1 VSYKNWVRLTAKEH
15 IAAFIL
21 ASVADIQLLVI
32 VSQLAARAGL
42 PFDFVRLVGVHE
54 VLLTIL
60 IFGVTSSSIASR
72 GWRWQYVAS
81 SVVFSGYVGYRMAT
95 RFISAL
101 ELVAPLQS
109 KGFGVS
115 GYLGFFYVLAL
126 ASAITYVLMIL
137 VLRRAYGK
145 LVSVR
150 SLVRDGVPPQ
160 PAL

>member
-1 VSYKNWVRLTAKEH
+1 MSYKNWVRLTAKEH
-15 IAAFIL
+15 IVAFIL
-21 ASVADIQLLVI
+21 ASIADIQLLVV

-42 PFDFVRLVGVHE
+42 PFDLVRRVGVHE

-60 IFGVTSSSIASR
+60 IFGVTSAGIASR

-81 SVVFSGYVGYRMAT
+81 GVAFSGYVGYRMAT

-101 ELVAPLQS
+101 ELVPVLQS
-109 KGFGVS
+109 KGIGVS

-126 ASAITYVLMIL
+126 ASAISYVLMIL
-137 VLRRAYGK
+137 LLRRAYGK

-150 SLVRDGVPPQ
+150 SLVRDRVPAQ
-160 PAL
+160 PVL